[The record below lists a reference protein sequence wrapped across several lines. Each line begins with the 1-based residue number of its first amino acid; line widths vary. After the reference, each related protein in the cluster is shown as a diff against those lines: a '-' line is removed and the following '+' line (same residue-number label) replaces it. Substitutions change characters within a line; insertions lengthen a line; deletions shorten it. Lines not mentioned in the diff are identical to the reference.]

1 MWSKGAVVI
10 VKHGDTE
17 MANAIEKSLDIRLK
31 DPKMLTDSERAEY
44 DLLKKAKSDK
54 LRAMIAEN
62 EEEYGYNWVP
72 PKWAEKIVGAFALI
86 VYGISVFIDRYLR
99 IKV

>member
-10 VKHGDTE
+10 VKRGDEE
-17 MANAIEKSLDIRLK
+17 MANAIERGLDIRLK
-31 DPKMLTDSERAEY
+31 DPKTLTEGERAEY

-54 LRAMIAEN
+54 LKAMIAEN
-62 EEEYGYNWVP
+62 EEEYGYNWTP

-99 IKV
+99 IKE